1 MNQAGLL
8 ASCTTD
14 SLANPPGGVGTEV
27 TAAPVIKFLGCA
39 HQAKIS
45 FLNKINERNS
55 CTGVATC
62 NRDDETKV
70 RFNKLAP
77 GSFIT
82 KSRSLR
88 QIDFLC
94 MGEQTQATYVTQI
107 ALKSIFSTCR
117 LTIGGCMRTSST
129 LGHIL

>member
-8 ASCTTD
+8 SGCTTD
-14 SLANPPGGVGTEV
+14 GLANPPGGVGTEM
-27 TAAPVIKFLGCA
+27 TAPPVIKFLGCT

-45 FLNKINERNS
+45 LLNKINERNS
-55 CTGVATC
+55 RTGVTTC

-70 RFNKLAP
+70 RFNELAP

-82 KSRSLR
+82 KSGSLR
-88 QIDFLC
+88 QVDFLC
-94 MGEQTQATYVTQI
+94 MGEQAQATYVTQI

-117 LTIGGCMRTSST
+117 LTIGGRVRTSPT
-129 LGHIL
+129 LGYIL